1 MLLQSVMRIIGLVSD
16 EGIEPSDN
24 NDFDKTFVL
33 ILDEVLEIVQ
43 KFNNTQLVQTDI
55 KQQISD
61 ADIEL
66 LIAQKLISID
76 DNKLVQKSLY

>member
-1 MLLQSVMRIIGLVSD
+1 MRIIGLVSD